1 MWGHYRQLRSSEAF
15 RLDWVKFVQ
24 ESVKRTPS
32 PVFFQ
37 YVTHELFKCLIKE
50 EWIVADGKK
59 KWRKQRNDTRG
70 RECTEVCS
78 RLYLP

>member
-1 MWGHYRQLRSSEAF
+1 MWGGTIASCTHFGAF
-15 RLDWVKFVQ
+15 RLDWIKFIQ

-50 EWIVADGKK
+50 EWIVADGEKK
-59 KWRKQRNDTRG
+59 VEKAKK
-70 RECTEVCS
+70 
-78 RLYLP
+78 